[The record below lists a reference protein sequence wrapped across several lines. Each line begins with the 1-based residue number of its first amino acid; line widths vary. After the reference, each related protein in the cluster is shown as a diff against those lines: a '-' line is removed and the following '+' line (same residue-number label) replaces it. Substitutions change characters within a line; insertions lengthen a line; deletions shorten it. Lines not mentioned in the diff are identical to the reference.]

1 MFKVALN
8 AGHYLGTA
16 GKRTLK
22 SIDPDETRE
31 WVLNDRVC
39 DKVERKLSAYD
50 GYELLRIDD
59 TTGKTNLT
67 IKARTDK
74 ANRFGADIYIGVHH
88 NAGING
94 GSGGG
99 IMAYVYTSVGAYTK
113 NMQKLLYDKLIQK
126 TGLKGNR
133 ATPLASQ
140 NLAECRDTK
149 MPAVLLELGFMDST
163 TDTPVILTDDFAD
176 KAADAIVEAIAQLG
190 SLKLKAVP
198 PKADN
203 TARYFVQAGAFSEK
217 ANAEALVNRL
227 KNAGFDAIIKT
238 E

>member
-22 SIDPDETRE
+22 SIDQSETRE

-39 DKVERKLSAYD
+39 DKVEQKLSAYE
-50 GYELLRIDD
+50 GCELLRIDD
-59 TTGKTNLT
+59 TTGKTDMT
-67 IKARTDK
+67 IAARTAK
-74 ANRFGADIYIGVHH
+74 ANNFGADIYIGVHH
-88 NAGING
+88 NAGIEG

-99 IMAYVYTSVGAYTK
+99 IMAYVYTKVGDYTK
-113 NMQKLLYDKLIQK
+113 KMQKLLYDKLIEK

-133 ATPLASQ
+133 STPLTAA
-140 NLAECRDTK
+140 NLGECRMTT

-163 TDTPVILTDDFAD
+163 VDTPIILTEQFAD
-176 KAADAIVEAIAQLG
+176 KAADAIVEAIAELG
-190 SLKLKAVP
+190 SLKPKEAKPDTP
-198 PKADN
+198 P
-203 TARYFVQAGAFSEK
+203 RYFVQAGAFSEK
-217 ANAEALVNRL
+217 KNAEALVGKL

-238 E
+238 P